1 MSGID
6 ANSVLFS
13 GGNSEE
19 SAEVAASVEAALAAD
34 LPEDLGDAFDAAKA
48 DDAVDAPE
56 PEDGDDES
64 DDAGESDDDLGAEE
78 PDDSSEDGDESDDEG
93 DEDDDDGIVDM
104 ATIENYPE
112 EYKAA
117 VRKMN
122 ATLVE
127 KKRVEERLAA
137 LEAAA
142 AQTPPPV
149 ATPEIQQEVAS
160 TAQIVE
166 HADTDA
172 VEAFNYALE
181 VGDDQAAQLVTSRV
195 LSHAQSLQAQAAIAR
210 DEGDAEK
217 AQELIAVAQRAAALS
232 QEMNAYYAQVQSSR
246 QVAEVQAYVDES
258 LAPMRAATLNTS
270 LTAAVQKAYADPIF
284 EGVPIAEHSQ
294 AIGAWMEKNLS
305 AADFQDEARIIEK
318 AQEAARKVIYG
329 SDLAFIEHVASQ
341 RAAVK
346 RPAANKS
353 RATGGMGVSGR
364 KVPGPASS
372 GPASEGKKISDSIL
386 GGTPASRKSG
396 MQILFGE

>member
-34 LPEDLGDAFDAAKA
+34 LPEDLGDAFDAAEA
-48 DDAVDAPE
+48 DELGDAPD
-56 PEDGDDES
+56 PEGDEDES
-64 DDAGESDDDLGAEE
+64 DDDGESDDDLGAEGS
-78 PDDSSEDGDESDDEG
+78 DDSSEDGDESDDEG
-93 DEDDDDGIVDM
+93 DSDDDDGIVDM

-142 AQTPPPV
+142 QTPPPV
-149 ATPEIQQEVAS
+149 TTPEVQQEVAS

-210 DEGDAEK
+210 DEGDVEK

-232 QEMNAYYAQVQSSR
+232 QEMNAYYSQVQSAH
-246 QVAEVQAYVDES
+246 QVAEVQAYVDQS

-270 LTAAVQKAYADPIF
+270 LTSAVQKAYADPIF

-294 AIGAWMEKNLS
+294 AIGAWMEQNLS
-305 AADFQDEARIIEK
+305 ETDFQDEARIIEK

-364 KVPGPASS
+364 KVPGGSSTPA
-372 GPASEGKKISDSIL
+372 GEGKQISDSIL